1 MGGAGNRNLIL
12 TTGTTVTGVNT
23 LSALLNLGT
32 GTVTKSG
39 GGTLTL
45 SGSSTYAGGTILNA
59 GTLQASAD
67 NNLGSASGT
76 APGQSGIWVCPG
88 DGCQTS
94 ACALAG
100 ANARAIQAAT
110 IEEQSGTNL
119 GAVTMASRILAARQS
134 AAKQPATTAEA
145 QAWRR
150 RRWVSR

>member
-1 MGGAGNRNLIL
+1 MTAAPVLFAFGAY
-12 TTGTTVTGVNT
+12 TVSVGRETFWIIWNGLPAT
-23 LSALLNLGT
+23 
-32 GTVTKSG
+32 
-39 GGTLTL
+39 
-45 SGSSTYAGGTILNA
+45 SSPASNVSAGG
-59 GTLQASAD
+59 
-67 NNLGSASGT
+67 LGSASGT

-145 QAWRR
+145 QAW
-150 RRWVSR
+150 